1 MSAGPATLLNVQRG
15 DLSVSGWSVVYT
27 YQVFTTDGA
36 DPPDVVLTASGL
48 PSFNSG
54 LSYDPLS
61 RATRFT
67 PLKQADATNH
77 WHVDVEYTRETA
89 NQQDRQQPPT
99 LRPVQ
104 RSADVKWV
112 TRALQQ
118 DKDGDPIVTS
128 AKTPFNPPIEVS
140 VPHPVVTFVRW
151 EETFSTSTIKAYV
164 GKVNASSFGAYD
176 AGEVMCTKIA
186 ATEQWEQNADGEPT
200 KYWQVTY
207 EFEAC
212 YDASDKFEP
221 FKVLDADFWFIDPD
235 DAKRKPIYVDKD
247 GVYHGDPDNANGAAP
262 VPSPVPLFG
271 PDTVISFEGD
281 VIPALLIED
290 NVHYLE
296 FSIYGEAEFNDLN
309 LPVD

>member
-1 MSAGPATLLNVQRG
+1 MSAGPATLLLQDSG
-15 DLSVSGWSVVYT
+15 DETAEGFTYEET
-27 YQVFTTDGA
+27 YQVFTTAASDDGS
-36 DPPDVVLTASGL
+36 VVLTASGL
-48 PSFNSG
+48 PGFGAAFSA
-54 LSYDPLS
+54 DPLS
-61 RATRFT
+61 RVSSRR
-67 PLKQADATNH
+67 PIRQQDATNH
-77 WHVDVEYTRETA
+77 WQVQIRYSRETG
-89 NQQDRQQPPT
+89 QQIDNQQPPT

-212 YDASDKFEP
+212 YDASDTFEP
-221 FKVLDADFWFIDPD
+221 FKVLDADFWFLDSSD
-235 DAKRKPIYVDKD
+235 SDTRKALYVDAD
-247 GVYHGDPDNANGAAP
+247 GTLGTREDLSADAIP
-262 VPSPVPLFG
+262 VPSPIPLDETG
-271 PDTVISFEGD
+271 EPMVASRLPDD
-281 VIPALLIED
+281 A
-290 NVHYLE
+290 HYLE